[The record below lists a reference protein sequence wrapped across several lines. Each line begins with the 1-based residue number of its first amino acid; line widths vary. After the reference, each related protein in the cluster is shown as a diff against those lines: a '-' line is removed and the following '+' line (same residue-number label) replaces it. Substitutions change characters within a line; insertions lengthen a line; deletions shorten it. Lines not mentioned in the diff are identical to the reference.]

1 VDRRVDRG
9 DGGLTRKIR
18 WGWIAA
24 AAPPAL
30 FIGYFFAYPLIRILT
45 LGLSELSIGASGLE
59 ARLLRVGW
67 FTLWQATVSTILTF
81 LAAAPLT
88 WAVSSYR
95 FPGRRLA
102 MALATVPFVLPTVV
116 VGTAFVALGWTE
128 SIAAILAAH
137 VFFNVA
143 VVVRTVSTL
152 WSRIDPRIHEA
163 ARVLGASE
171 WVVFRKV
178 TLPLLRPAI
187 AAAASIVFL
196 FTFTS
201 FGVVL
206 ILGGFQYATLEVEIY
221 RQAVTLFDL
230 PLAAALAVV
239 QLVGVTGALYWY
251 SRYQERT
258 AVAWTLE
265 RGTNLKHPRG
275 RARLAVLAATLGTL
289 VILAVP
295 VSVLVSRSLS
305 GNYYQALFVDDP
317 VVGTPISSIA
327 NSLLFAMVATVLA
340 TIIGIMAA
348 TVITGRSGQLS
359 RWFDLTL
366 MLPLGTSA
374 VTIGFGF
381 IVALDWPVDIRA
393 SIWLVP
399 IAHALVAIPF
409 VVRSTVPTLRSV
421 PPETRQAAA
430 ILGASP
436 FRVWREI
443 DLPIVSRAALV
454 GAAFAFVISLGEFG
468 ATSFIARPSSTTMPT
483 MIFRLLSRPGE
494 VSFGMAMALSV
505 VLAVVTLGV
514 VLAIDRARFGE
525 LGSF

>member
-1 VDRRVDRG
+1 MS
-9 DGGLTRKIR
+9 KIR
-18 WGWIAA
+18 WGWVAVA
-24 AAPPAL
+24 FLPVL

-59 ARLLRVGW
+59 ARLFRVGW
-67 FTLWQATVSTILTF
+67 FTLWQAIVSTILTF

-88 WAVSSYR
+88 WAVSSYDFR
-95 FPGRRLA
+95 GRRLA

-116 VGTAFVALGWTE
+116 VGTAFVALGWSET
-128 SIAAILAAH
+128 IGAILAAH

-152 WSRIDPRIHEA
+152 WARIDPRIQDA

-171 WVVFRKV
+171 WEVFKRI
-178 TLPLLRPAI
+178 TLPLLRPAM

-206 ILGGFQYATLEVEIY
+206 ILGGFRYATLEVEIY

-230 PLAAALAVV
+230 PLAATLAIV
-239 QLVGVTGALYWY
+239 QLLGVSGALYWY

-258 AVAWTLE
+258 AVSWTLE
-265 RGTNLKHPRG
+265 RGTNLRRPRG
-275 RARLAVLAATLGTL
+275 QARLVVLVATVGTL
-289 VILAVP
+289 VALAVP
-295 VSVLVSRSLS
+295 LSVLISRSFTGS
-305 GNYYQALFVDDP
+305 FYQSLFRDDP
-317 VVGTPISSIA
+317 VVGTPIDSIW
-327 NSLLFAMVATVLA
+327 NSLLFAVVAMVVATVIGVLA
-340 TIIGIMAA
+340 T
-348 TVITGRSGQLS
+348 TVITRRRGTLS

-381 IVALDWPVDIRA
+381 IVALNWPVDLRA

-399 IAHALVAIPF
+399 VAHALVAVPF
-409 VVRSTVPTLRSV
+409 VVRSTVPTLRSM
-421 PPETRQAAA
+421 PAETREAAA
-430 ILGASP
+430 VLGASP

-443 DLPIVSRAALV
+443 DLPIVSRAVLV
-454 GAAFAFVISLGEFG
+454 GSAFAFVISLGEFG
-468 ATSFIARPSSTTMPT
+468 ATSFVARPTSATIPT

-494 VSFGMAMALSV
+494 TSFGMAMALSV
-505 VLAVVTLGV
+505 VLALLTAGV
-514 VLAIDRARFGE
+514 VMAIDRARFGE

>member
-1 VDRRVDRG
+1 MRR
-9 DGGLTRKIR
+9 IR
-18 WGWIAA
+18 WGWVAVAA
-24 AAPPAL
+24 LPVL
-30 FIGYFFAYPLIRILT
+30 FIGYFFVYPLIRILT

-59 ARLLRVGW
+59 ARLFRVGW
-67 FTLWQATVSTILTF
+67 FTIWQATVSTILTF

-88 WAVSSYR
+88 WAVSSYE
-95 FPGRRLA
+95 FKGRRLA
-102 MALATVPFVLPTVV
+102 MALATVPFVMPTVV
-116 VGTAFVALGWTE
+116 VGTAFVALGWSE
-128 SIAAILAAH
+128 SVSAILGAH

-152 WSRIDPRIHEA
+152 WARIDPRIQDA
-163 ARVLGASE
+163 ARVLGASDWE
-171 WVVFRKV
+171 VFKRI
-178 TLPLLRPAI
+178 TLPLLRPAM

-206 ILGGFQYATLEVEIY
+206 ILGGFRFATLEVEIY

-230 PLAAALAVV
+230 PLAAALAIV
-239 QLVGVTGALYWY
+239 QMLGVSGALYWY

-258 AVAWTLE
+258 AVSWTLE

-275 RARLAVLAATLGTL
+275 RARIAVLAATLGTL
-289 VILAVP
+289 VALAVP
-295 VSVLVSRSLS
+295 LSILISRSFA
-305 GNYYQALFVDDP
+305 GPFYQSLFRDNP
-317 VVGTPISSIA
+317 VVGTPISSIG
-327 NSLLFAMVATVLA
+327 NSLLFAVVATIVATV
-340 TIIGIMAA
+340 IGLLAA
-348 TVITGRSGQLS
+348 TVITGRVGALS

-381 IVALDWPVDIRA
+381 IVALDWPVDLRA

-399 IAHALVAIPF
+399 IAHALVAVPF

-421 PPETRQAAA
+421 PAETREAAA
-430 ILGASP
+430 VLGASP

-454 GAAFAFVISLGEFG
+454 GSAFAFVISLGEFG
-468 ATSFIARPSSTTMPT
+468 ATSFVARPASATIPT

-494 VSFGMAMALSV
+494 TSFGMAMALSV
-505 VLAVVTLGV
+505 VLAVLTAGV
-514 VLAIDRARFGE
+514 VMAIDRARFGE

>member
-1 VDRRVDRG
+1 MDRG
-9 DGGLTRKIR
+9 DGRLTRKIR
-18 WGWIAA
+18 WGWVLVAA
-24 AAPPAL
+24 LPAV
-30 FIGYFFAYPLIRILT
+30 FIGYFFVYPLVRILT
-45 LGLSELSIGASGLE
+45 LGLSELRIESSGLE
-59 ARLLRVGW
+59 ARVLRVGW
-67 FTLWQATVSTILTF
+67 FTLWQAVVSTVLTF

-88 WAVSSYR
+88 WAVSSYEFR
-95 FPGRRLA
+95 GRRLA
-102 MALATVPFVLPTVV
+102 MAMATVPFVLPTVV
-116 VGTAFVALGWTE
+116 VGTAFVALGWQE
-128 SIAAILAAH
+128 SIGAILAAH

-152 WSRIDPRIHEA
+152 WSRIDPRIQEA

-171 WVVFRKV
+171 WEVFNKV

-206 ILGGFQYATLEVEIY
+206 ILGGFRFATLEVEIY

-230 PLAAALAVV
+230 PLAAALAVL
-239 QLVGVTGALYWY
+239 QLVGVSGALYWY

-258 AVAWTLE
+258 AVAWTLKS
-265 RGTNLKHPRG
+265 GTNLRPPRG
-275 RARLAVLAATLGTL
+275 RARWGVFLATVGTL
-289 VILAVP
+289 LALAIP
-295 VSVLVSRSLS
+295 IGGLVSGSLS
-305 GNYYQALFVDDP
+305 GSFYAALFQDDP
-317 VVGTPISSIA
+317 VVGTPITSVA
-327 NSLLFAMVATVLA
+327 NSLIFAVVATVLA
-340 TIIGIMAA
+340 TVIGLMAA
-348 TVITGRSGQLS
+348 TVITGRTGRLS
-359 RWFDLTL
+359 HWFDLTL

-381 IVALDWPVDIRA
+381 IVALGWPVDLRA
-393 SIWLVP
+393 SIWLIP

-421 PPETRQAAA
+421 PAETKDAAA
-430 ILGASP
+430 VLGASP
-436 FRVWREI
+436 FRVWRRI

-468 ATSFIARPSSTTMPT
+468 ATSFIARPTSATIPT

-494 VSFGMAMALSV
+494 TSFGMAMALSV
-505 VLAVVTLGV
+505 VLALLTAGV
-514 VLAIDRARFGE
+514 VLAIDRARIGE